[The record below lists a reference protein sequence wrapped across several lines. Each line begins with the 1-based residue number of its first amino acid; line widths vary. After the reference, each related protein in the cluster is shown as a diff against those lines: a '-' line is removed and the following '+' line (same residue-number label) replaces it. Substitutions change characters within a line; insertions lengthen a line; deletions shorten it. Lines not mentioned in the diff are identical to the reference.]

1 MTANRVASLLIG
13 PALVVASTLA
23 PMLALGGQREGYRQQ
38 PDAAGCPGEPAE
50 FYPCAQEKVRT
61 FEPSRTP
68 AGHPDLRGFWHH
80 GRQNRIITD
89 HPPTPGIRGE
99 TSIIVDPPNGEIPYQ
114 AWAEAKRAEVFE
126 LNQNPPSAEYIDPP
140 ARCISRGVPRQMYNS
155 PPPKQFLQ
163 SPDYFIVVHEQ
174 NHAYQIV
181 PLDGR
186 SHAGSE
192 IKLWMGDS
200 RGRWEGDTLV
210 VETTNHNG
218 RQWLDVRAN
227 FYSEAARV
235 TERFTLI
242 DPDVILYEVTMEDPT
257 VYTQPWKIAMP
268 YRRDTREDLEIM
280 EFACHEGNL
289 SPALQLG
296 ELEAEGSGS

>member
-155 PPPKQFLQ
+155 PP
-163 SPDYFIVVHEQ
+163 
-174 NHAYQIV
+174 
-181 PLDGR
+181 R
-186 SHAGSE
+186 SSFCRARTTSSSCTNRITPTRSFRWTAGHMRDPRLSFGWGTRAAAG
-192 IKLWMGDS
+192 KAT
-200 RGRWEGDTLV
+200 RW
-210 VETTNHNG
+210 
-218 RQWLDVRAN
+218 
-227 FYSEAARV
+227 
-235 TERFTLI
+235 
-242 DPDVILYEVTMEDPT
+242 
-257 VYTQPWKIAMP
+257 
-268 YRRDTREDLEIM
+268 
-280 EFACHEGNL
+280 
-289 SPALQLG
+289 
-296 ELEAEGSGS
+296 